1 MANARRRTQRTS
13 RTATRM
19 ATRTAGNGSPA
30 VSDAGTPRS
39 ASLADWQQEMHY
51 INKDLRDLLIVTVI
65 LFVLLFVVGF
75 FL

>member
-19 ATRTAGNGSPA
+19 AARSGGAAA
-30 VSDAGTPRS
+30 VSDVESSPIS
-39 ASLADWQQEMHY
+39 MVDWQKEMHY
-51 INKDLRDLLIVTVI
+51 INKDLRELLIITVL
-65 LFVLLFVVGF
+65 LFVLLFAVGF